1 MIFIES
7 DCHDPYFNLAME
19 QYVFDRLPR
28 EEDYFMLWQNENTI
42 VVGKYQNTAAEVNA
56 SFVREHKIRVA
67 RRLSGGGAVYHDLG
81 NINYT
86 FITDAQKGS
95 RLNFEKFCRPL
106 VRVLQSLGV
115 PAQVSGRNDVTI
127 EGMKCS
133 GSSQYIRE
141 GRIMHH
147 GTILF
152 DSDLDVLGKALIVPE
167 DKIVS
172 KGVASVRSRVTNIRP
187 FLREDMDVDAFRKV
201 LREGMGAGSRRSSF
215 SPDELE
221 QIRALRDQ
229 RYARWEWNVGSS
241 PPAELTKAR
250 RIEGCGRIELSLK
263 LQKGTIASLAFHG
276 DYFGNRDSEEL
287 AGILQGCRLQ
297 ESALLQRLAGTD
309 LEEYFHGID
318 RESFLSLLLE

>member
-28 EEDYFMLWQNENTI
+28 EEDYFMLWPNENTI

-56 SFVREHKIRVA
+56 SFVREHKIPVA

-172 KGVASVRSRVTNIRP
+172 KGVASVRSRVTKSGRTGADP
-187 FLREDMDVDAFRKV
+187 GSSGSALCPLGVERGFFSAGGADESPQDRGLREDRAFPQAAERNHCIPCFPRR
-201 LREGMGAGSRRSSF
+201 LFREPGQRRACRHPAGL
-215 SPDELE
+215 PPAGEC
-221 QIRALRDQ
+221 
-229 RYARWEWNVGSS
+229 
-241 PPAELTKAR
+241 PPAEAGR
-250 RIEGCGRIELSLK
+250 DGSGRIFSR
-263 LQKGTIASLAFHG
+263 H
-276 DYFGNRDSEEL
+276 
-287 AGILQGCRLQ
+287 
-297 ESALLQRLAGTD
+297 
-309 LEEYFHGID
+309 
-318 RESFLSLLLE
+318 